1 METHF
6 AVLSFRLICLIFTGV
21 LFSYCS
27 WKYNQNESTSL
38 VDFRTYYET
47 EEDIYPSITL
57 CFIEGDLE
65 QSIYIAEKLSNDH
78 NIENVTKYTAFL
90 KGEHWDANLTKVNY
104 DDVTINLREYV
115 KSIQIRADSP
125 TARPLYYWDN
135 YIEIARE
142 ERWWG
147 RQSKVV
153 GSNNRLIHDNT
164 FPFYTSFR
172 SAHNKCFSCDLS
184 KLIIRRIEERLL
196 SPFEIRFK
204 SQKMPK
210 TFLSYHMHYPN
221 QYIRSS
227 SLQLEWGKKIGIING
242 DDKTF
247 WIDIVEVIRRR
258 NTIQRPCDV
267 NSEKNDD
274 TILLNAIK
282 NAGCKPPHFSIDL
295 DYPICSSKTGMRKTH
310 IEKFDVPNLTF
321 LKSLVPPCDQVQAI
335 SYTPQGVKIENKSS
349 PELMFIY
356 NSGSYREIRHV
367 RSFDVESLVGNIG
380 GYIGMFLG
388 FAFWQAPEAA
398 LVVISKSK
406 GLKCLSRE

>member
-6 AVLSFRLICLIFTGV
+6 AVFSFRLICLLLTV
-21 LFSYCS
+21 LLFGYCS
-27 WKYNQNESTSL
+27 WKYIQNESTSL
-38 VDFRTYYET
+38 VDFRTYYDT
-47 EEDIYPSITL
+47 ENDIYPSITL
-57 CFIEGDLE
+57 CFIEGDEE
-65 QSIYIAEKLSNDH
+65 QSIYIAEKLRNDH
-78 NIENVTKYTAFL
+78 NIENITKYTSFL
-90 KGEHWDANLTKVNY
+90 KGEHWDANLTKIDY
-104 DDVTINLREYV
+104 DDVTIHLKNYV
-115 KSIQIRADSP
+115 KSISIRADSP
-125 TARPLYYWDN
+125 TATPLYYWHGDN
-135 YIEIARE
+135 
-142 ERWWG
+142 WNDNLL
-147 RQSKVV
+147 SKVIP
-153 GSNNRLIHDNT
+153 SKKRLINDAT

-172 SAHNKCFSCDLS
+172 SAHNKCFSCDIS
-184 KLIIRRIEERLL
+184 KLIIARIEERLL
-196 SPFEIRFK
+196 SSFEIKFN
-204 SQKMPK
+204 SQEMPK

-258 NTIQRPCDV
+258 NTIQKPCDV

-321 LKSLVPPCDQVQAI
+321 LKSLVPPCNQVQAI

-356 NSGSYREIRHV
+356 NSGSYKEIRHV
-367 RSFDVESLVGNIG
+367 RSFDIENLVGNIG

-398 LVVISKSK
+398 LVVINKSKS
-406 GLKCLSRE
+406 LKCLSRE